1 MALVSTFATM
11 CWALLAWLQRA
22 PEGWGLGIC
31 CVRWRW
37 GAGSLGLCDSE
48 TSRGLSL
55 LPAEQKD
62 RGVEVASTYSED
74 SAAGHSPE
82 PDATPFQGG
91 PRTADDQPDAVSSL
105 PTPSD
110 ILVSYSTFP
119 GFVSWRDTQ
128 NGSWYVETL
137 DCILGQWAH
146 TEDLQSLLLR
156 VANAVSERGIYKQIP
171 GCFNFLRKKLFFK
184 T

>member
-62 RGVEVASTYSED
+62 HGVEVASTYSED

-119 GFVSWRDTQ
+119 GEHSRERLVVLARHPGVCPGGSSVVKELGAGARASVPALAFV
-128 NGSWYVETL
+128 
-137 DCILGQWAH
+137 
-146 TEDLQSLLLR
+146 
-156 VANAVSERGIYKQIP
+156 
-171 GCFNFLRKKLFFK
+171 
-184 T
+184 